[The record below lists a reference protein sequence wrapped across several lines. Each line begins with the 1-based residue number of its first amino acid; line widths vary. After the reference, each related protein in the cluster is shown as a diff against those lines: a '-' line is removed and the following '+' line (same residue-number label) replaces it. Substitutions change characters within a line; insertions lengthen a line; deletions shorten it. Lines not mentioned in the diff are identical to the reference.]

1 MASTS
6 RRTRFSES
14 DFNRLV
20 SGMRSYLTG
29 LSRRRSSGTV
39 TADDAHNYL
48 DRNGVASSPTVRL
61 RFINS
66 VLRTP
71 QFSYAG
77 VTNSTR
83 PVAKGRAITMWTA

>member
-1 MASTS
+1 MANTT
-6 RRTRFSES
+6 RRTRFSEAE
-14 DFNRLV
+14 FNRLV

-29 LSRRRSSGTV
+29 LTRRRSAGTV

-48 DRNGVASSPTVRL
+48 DRNEVSSSPSVRL

-66 VLRTP
+66 VLRNP
-71 QFSYAG
+71 QFYYAG

-83 PVAKGRAITMWTA
+83 PVAKGRAITMWTV